1 MKDVKSEDVI
11 TLRLDE
17 VMERIVTSQEG
28 VFLEIERSV
37 LNEWVEMLSKEVDY
51 EQ

>member
-1 MKDVKSEDVI
+1 MGNVKSVAVV

-17 VMERIVTSQEG
+17 IMERMVTSQEG

-37 LNEWVEMLSKEVDY
+37 LNEWIEVLSKEVGY
-51 EQ
+51 E

>member
-1 MKDVKSEDVI
+1 MENVKSEETV

-17 VMERIVTSQEG
+17 VMERIITSQEG

-37 LNEWVEMLSKEVDY
+37 LNEWVEMLSKGVGCE
-51 EQ
+51 